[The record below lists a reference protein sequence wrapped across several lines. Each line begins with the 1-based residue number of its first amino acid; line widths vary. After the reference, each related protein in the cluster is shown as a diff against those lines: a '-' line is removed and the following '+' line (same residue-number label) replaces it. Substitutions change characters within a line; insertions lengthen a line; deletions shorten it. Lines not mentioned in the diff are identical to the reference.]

1 MNKRPTSSYVIA
13 IASLILAS
21 LAMVQAIWFDQ
32 QNGLR
37 TGAIVLFLVGLIW
50 AYYVFPKVDV
60 KSDSVVVSNPLT
72 ISEVGF
78 GAIEDVD
85 TRFALKLV
93 GEGKSVSAWAAPAP
107 GRHRH
112 RHTSTDDFRFLG
124 LREGDFVLFTDDVH
138 AELDALVAD
147 EHRRPGNELSDLVL
161 ALAAEAAVQDF
172 FAGGALLVGHVWGCA
187 LLRRWG

>member
-13 IASLILAS
+13 VASLVLAS

-37 TGAIVLFLVGLIW
+37 TGAIVLFLLGLIW
-50 AYYVFPKVDV
+50 TYYVFPKVDI
-60 KSDSVVVSNPLT
+60 KSDSVVVHNPLT

-93 GEGKSVSAWAAPAP
+93 GDGKAVSAWAAPAP

-112 RHTSTDDFRFLG
+112 RHTSAEDFRFLG
-124 LREGDFVLFTDDVH
+124 LREG
-138 AELDALVAD
+138 ESI
-147 EHRRPGNELSDLVL
+147 RPGDLPSSVSGSFAYQIRKSIEDGNTGNRTWSTKPNWVGVASVVIPLVVL
-161 ALAAEAAVQDF
+161 IAVH
-172 FAGGALLVGHVWGCA
+172 L
-187 LLRRWG
+187 

>member
-13 IASLILAS
+13 IASLVLAS

-50 AYYVFPKVDV
+50 SYYVFPKVEI
-60 KSDSVVVSNPLT
+60 KADSVVVTNPLT
-72 ISEVGF
+72 QSEVGF

-93 GEGKSVSAWAAPAP
+93 GDGKAVSAWAAPAP

-112 RHTSTDDFRFLG
+112 RNTATDDFRFLG
-124 LREGDFVLFTDDVH
+124 LREGESV
-138 AELDALVAD
+138 
-147 EHRRPGNELSDLVL
+147 RPGDLPSSVSGSFAYQIRKAIEDGNTGNSAWNTKPNWLGVGIVVIPLVVL
-161 ALAAEAAVQDF
+161 IAVH
-172 FAGGALLVGHVWGCA
+172 L
-187 LLRRWG
+187 

>member
-13 IASLILAS
+13 IASLVLAS

-37 TGAIVLFLVGLIW
+37 TGAIVLFLLGLIW
-50 AYYVFPKVDV
+50 TYYVFPKVDV
-60 KSDSVVVSNPLT
+60 RSDSVVVHNPLT
-72 ISEVGF
+72 TSEIGF

-85 TRFALKLV
+85 TRFALKLI
-93 GEGKSVSAWAAPAP
+93 GDGKAVSAWAAPAP

-124 LREGDFVLFTDDVH
+124 LKEGQSI
-138 AELDALVAD
+138 
-147 EHRRPGNELSDLVL
+147 RPGDLPSSVSGSFAYQIRKAIEDKNTGNHTWSTKPHWVGVASVVIPLVVL
-161 ALAAEAAVQDF
+161 IAVH
-172 FAGGALLVGHVWGCA
+172 L
-187 LLRRWG
+187 

>member
-32 QNGLR
+32 QNGLS
-37 TGAIVLFLVGLIW
+37 TGSFVLFLVGIIW
-50 AYYVFPKVDV
+50 AYYVFPKVDI
-60 KSDSVVVSNPLT
+60 KTDSVVVSNPLT

-93 GEGKSVSAWAAPAP
+93 GESKSVSAWAAPAP

-124 LREGDFVLFTDDVH
+124 LREGESV
-138 AELDALVAD
+138 
-147 EHRRPGNELSDLVL
+147 RPGDLPSSVSGSFAYQIRKAIEDGNTGNRTWSTKPNWLGAGCVVIPLVVL
-161 ALAAEAAVQDF
+161 IAVH
-172 FAGGALLVGHVWGCA
+172 L
-187 LLRRWG
+187 

>member
-37 TGAIVLFLVGLIW
+37 TGAIMLFLLGLIW
-50 AYYVFPKVDV
+50 AYYVFPKVDI
-60 KSDSVVVSNPLT
+60 KSESVEITNPLT
-72 ISEVGF
+72 ISEIGF

-93 GEGKSVSAWAAPAP
+93 GDGKAVSAWAAPAP

-112 RHTSTDDFRFLG
+112 RHASTDDFRFLG
-124 LREGDFVLFTDDVH
+124 LKEGQSV
-138 AELDALVAD
+138 
-147 EHRRPGNELSDLVL
+147 RPGDLPSSVSGSFAYQIRKAIEDGNTGNLTWSTKPNWLGVAVVVIPLVVL
-161 ALAAEAAVQDF
+161 IAVH
-172 FAGGALLVGHVWGCA
+172 L
-187 LLRRWG
+187 